1 MQSYGTWRQR
11 FGGRKGFV
19 GEGVT
24 TSGDTYTVI
33 GVLPQDFK
41 FAPLGAAQFWTP
53 VDPGS
58 YCLKRRSCHN
68 LNGVA
73 RLKDDVSIEGALAN
87 MTVIAQRLEQQFPDS
102 NRGQG
107 ASVIPLSEAI
117 AGNLRPILTALMS
130 GAGLLLLI
138 SCVNVASLILVR
150 AEGRRREMA
159 TRTALG
165 ASLTRLASQFLAE
178 ALVIVTTACAVGLL
192 FAMWMIG
199 GMEKLIPA
207 DMLAEMPFLSNLSL
221 NQHLLIYAS
230 AVSILSILLFSAIPL
245 LYVSVS
251 TVRDGLAE
259 GSRGSAGRGWQRLGS
274 RLVVVELAT
283 AMVLLVGAG
292 LFGKSLYR
300 LLHVELGFRPD
311 HLATIRVEAPDN
323 RYGKDE
329 QSVALGREVIDKV
342 QSLPGVNSVALI
354 TNLPVSFNGN
364 TDWIRFV
371 GKPYDGKHIEVNQRH
386 TSAKYFQTM
395 GAKLLRGR
403 YFTDV
408 DALQKPKAVIV
419 NSTLVKRYFPDEDAI
434 GKQLGDTSLRPASLR
449 TIVGVVDDIKDGALD
464 SEIWP
469 AEYLP
474 LNQSPSTDFAVIART
489 AQNPESVLPGL
500 RPALQSLHS
509 DLGTSDE
516 ATMEGYIANSTT
528 AYLHRSS
535 AWLVGGFAAAALLL
549 GIVGLYGLIVYSV
562 SQRTR
567 EIGVR
572 MALGAAHGSVYRLV
586 LKRRGCLRH
595 SGLGLARLLP
605 YWRRRLRASFYL
617 A

>member
-342 QSLPGVNSVALI
+342 QSL
-354 TNLPVSFNGN
+354 
-364 TDWIRFV
+364 
-371 GKPYDGKHIEVNQRH
+371 
-386 TSAKYFQTM
+386 
-395 GAKLLRGR
+395 
-403 YFTDV
+403 
-408 DALQKPKAVIV
+408 
-419 NSTLVKRYFPDEDAI
+419 
-434 GKQLGDTSLRPASLR
+434 
-449 TIVGVVDDIKDGALD
+449 
-464 SEIWP
+464 
-469 AEYLP
+469 
-474 LNQSPSTDFAVIART
+474 
-489 AQNPESVLPGL
+489 
-500 RPALQSLHS
+500 
-509 DLGTSDE
+509 
-516 ATMEGYIANSTT
+516 
-528 AYLHRSS
+528 
-535 AWLVGGFAAAALLL
+535 
-549 GIVGLYGLIVYSV
+549 
-562 SQRTR
+562 R
-567 EIGVR
+567 E
-572 MALGAAHGSVYRLV
+572 
-586 LKRRGCLRH
+586 
-595 SGLGLARLLP
+595 
-605 YWRRRLRASFYL
+605 
-617 A
+617 